1 MRRKIARWVIWYMVT
16 VMFLLGITP
25 RVEAA
30 FSPSEVVGQPSMPSM
45 NRIADLEKI
54 QKVIEVKM
62 IRERL
67 NALGLSQE
75 EIQARIT
82 QMSND
87 QVHQLAV
94 KLDELKVGGD
104 DAVTVLI
111 VLVIVAIAILAVYL
125 MGYRLI
131 LKKG

>member
-1 MRRKIARWVIWYMVT
+1 MRRKITRWVIWYMVT

-30 FSPSEVVGQPSMPSM
+30 FSPSEVIGQQAV

-54 QKVIEVKM
+54 QKVIQVKM

-75 EIQARIT
+75 EIQARLN

-94 KLDELKVGGD
+94 NLDEMKVAGD

-111 VLVIVAIAILAVYL
+111 VLVIVAIAILLVYL

>member
-1 MRRKIARWVIWYMVT
+1 MRRKITRWVIWYMVT
-16 VMFLLGITP
+16 VMSLLGITP

-30 FSPSEVVGQPSMPSM
+30 FSPSEIIGQQAV

-75 EIQARIT
+75 EIQARLN

-94 KLDELKVGGD
+94 NLDELKVGGD

-111 VLVIVAIAILAVYL
+111 VLVIVAIAILVVYL

>member
-1 MRRKIARWVIWYMVT
+1 MRRKITRWVIWYMVT

-30 FSPSEVVGQPSMPSM
+30 FSPSEIIGQQAV

-75 EIQARIT
+75 EIQARLN

-94 KLDELKVGGD
+94 NLDELKVGGD

-111 VLVIVAIAILAVYL
+111 VLVIVAIAILVVYL

>member
-1 MRRKIARWVIWYMVT
+1 MRRRITRWVIWYMVT

-30 FSPSEVVGQPSMPSM
+30 FSPSEVIGQQAV

-67 NALGLSQE
+67 HALGLSQE
-75 EIQARIT
+75 EIQARLN

-87 QVHQLAV
+87 QVHQLALE
-94 KLDELKVGGD
+94 LDELKVGGD

-111 VLVIVAIAILAVYL
+111 VLVIVAIAILVVYL
-125 MGYRLI
+125 LGYRLI

>member
-1 MRRKIARWVIWYMVT
+1 MVT

-30 FSPSEVVGQPSMPSM
+30 FSPSEVMGQQAV

-54 QKVIEVKM
+54 QKVIQVKM

-75 EIQARIT
+75 EIQARLN

-94 KLDELKVGGD
+94 NLDEMKVAGD

-111 VLVIVAIAILAVYL
+111 VLVIVAIAILLVYL

>member
-1 MRRKIARWVIWYMVT
+1 
-16 VMFLLGITP
+16 
-25 RVEAA
+25 
-30 FSPSEVVGQPSMPSM
+30 M

-75 EIQARIT
+75 EIQARLT

-104 DAVTVLI
+104 DGVTVLI
-111 VLVIVAIAILAVYL
+111 VLVIIAIAILVVYL

>member
-1 MRRKIARWVIWYMVT
+1 MRRKITRWVIWYMVT

-30 FSPSEVVGQPSMPSM
+30 FSPSEVVGQPSM

-67 NALGLSQE
+67 SALGLSQE
-75 EIQARIT
+75 EIQARLI

-104 DAVTVLI
+104 NGVTVLI
-111 VLVIVAIAILAVYL
+111 VLVIVAIAILVVYL

>member
-1 MRRKIARWVIWYMVT
+1 MRRKITRWVIWYMVT
-16 VMFLLGITP
+16 VMFLLGIIP

-30 FSPSEVVGQPSMPSM
+30 FSPSEVIGQQAV

-54 QKVIEVKM
+54 QKVIQVKM

-75 EIQARIT
+75 EIQARLN

-94 KLDELKVGGD
+94 NLDEMKVAGD

-111 VLVIVAIAILAVYL
+111 VLVIVAIAILVVYL

>member
-1 MRRKIARWVIWYMVT
+1 MRRKITRWVIWYMVT
-16 VMFLLGITP
+16 VMCLLGVTP
-25 RVEAA
+25 RLEAGL
-30 FSPSEVVGQPSMPSM
+30 SPSEVIGQQTL
-45 NRIADLEKI
+45 NRTADLEKI

-75 EIQARIT
+75 EIQTRLN
-82 QMSND
+82 QMSNE
-87 QVHQLAV
+87 QIHQLSL

-111 VLVIVAIAILAVYL
+111 ILVIVAIALLVVYL

>member
-1 MRRKIARWVIWYMVT
+1 
-16 VMFLLGITP
+16 
-25 RVEAA
+25 
-30 FSPSEVVGQPSMPSM
+30 
-45 NRIADLEKI
+45 
-54 QKVIEVKM
+54 M

-75 EIQARIT
+75 EIQARLN

-94 KLDELKVGGD
+94 NLDEMKVAGD

-111 VLVIVAIAILAVYL
+111 VLVIVAIAILLVYL

>member
-1 MRRKIARWVIWYMVT
+1 MRRKITRWVIWYMIT
-16 VMFLLGITP
+16 VMFLLGVTP
-25 RVEAA
+25 RVDAA
-30 FSPSEVVGQPSMPSM
+30 FSPSEVIDQQPV
-45 NRIADLEKI
+45 NRIADLERI
-54 QKVIEVKM
+54 QKVIELKM
-62 IRERL
+62 VRERL

-75 EIQARIT
+75 EIQGRLS

-111 VLVIVAIAILAVYL
+111 VLVIVAIALLVVYL

>member
-1 MRRKIARWVIWYMVT
+1 MYSLQR
-16 VMFLLGITP
+16 P
-25 RVEAA
+25 
-30 FSPSEVVGQPSMPSM
+30 
-45 NRIADLEKI
+45 
-54 QKVIEVKM
+54 
-62 IRERL
+62 

-75 EIQARIT
+75 EIQARLN

-94 KLDELKVGGD
+94 NLDEMKVAGD

-111 VLVIVAIAILAVYL
+111 VLVIVAIAILVVYL